1 MGWERTHRLVVSMEI
16 VIKEIILQKMK
27 GNRLKNRQKPLKTD
41 FVTLSISS
49 SYKQAPKRASFAL

>member
-1 MGWERTHRLVVSMEI
+1 MEI

-27 GNRLKNRQKPLKTD
+27 GNRLKNRQKPLKND

-49 SYKQAPKRASFAL
+49 SYKQASKRASFAL

>member
-1 MGWERTHRLVVSMEI
+1 
-16 VIKEIILQKMK
+16 MK

-49 SYKQAPKRASFAL
+49 SYKQASKRAPFTMQTGIFYNAKEHLLKSTL

>member
-1 MGWERTHRLVVSMEI
+1 MEI

-27 GNRLKNRQKPLKTD
+27 GNRLKNRQKPLKID